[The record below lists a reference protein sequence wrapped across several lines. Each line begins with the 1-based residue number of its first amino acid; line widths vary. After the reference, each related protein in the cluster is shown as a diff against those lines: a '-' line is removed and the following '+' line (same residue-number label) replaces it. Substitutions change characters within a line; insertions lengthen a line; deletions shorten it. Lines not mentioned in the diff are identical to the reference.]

1 MILQDIKG
9 DRIHASI
16 PNPILKKWLGNIRE
30 FCMYVMSNFIVVDN
44 KIKSRTIPE
53 LLNAEKLDNTELFD
67 MIAEVVGKED
77 PRELVTSKGKE
88 TRRLAVVLEDL
99 EGNKIGCTLFR
110 ETVDHLLPHLED
122 VREEPLIVV
131 LQYFEASRWNGKT
144 SVQSNFSI
152 SKVHVDLELEEVLGF
167 KNRLLNI
174 APATTSRISQVTTQG
189 AWSATDE
196 LNNGVIVVKTVEQ
209 TLNSKEEGTCWIVG
223 TIVAINVGKND
234 WFYKSYRKCSK
245 KVETPIGDRFK
256 VEVMVYDG
264 TRSISLLLWDRET
277 TQLCGKKADQV
288 REEEDTGEGEYPSS
302 LDNMMDKK
310 DLFKINIKSG
320 NIKHFDQ
327 VYPVIKICDDEHLI
341 DKYLQKEEHS
351 NVSAN
356 PSEMGCSNSI
366 DISENI
372 INIKTNSDNQ
382 FNMDP
387 MEAFVSSLKSKTP
400 VKGTSNDM
408 KCGFSSTNI
417 NDEEG
422 QFSTNKFT
430 RKTNKRQK
438 I

>member
-1 MILQDIKG
+1 
-9 DRIHASI
+9 
-16 PNPILKKWLGNIRE
+16 
-30 FCMYVMSNFIVVDN
+30 MSNFIVVDN
-44 KIKSRTIPE
+44 KIKSRVTSVKWVLTFSHRTIVSPVENPSYSLEEFRLKTIPE

-174 APATTSRISQVTTQG
+174 APASTSRISQVTTQG

-196 LNNGVIVVKTVEQ
+196 LNNGVVVVKTVEQ
-209 TLNSKEEGTCWIVG
+209 TLNSKE
-223 TIVAINVGKND
+223 
-234 WFYKSYRKCSK
+234 FYKSCRKCSK

-277 TQLCGKKADQV
+277 TQLYGKRADQV
-288 REEEDTGEGEYPSS
+288 REEE
-302 LDNMMDKK
+302 
-310 DLFKINIKSG
+310 
-320 NIKHFDQ
+320 
-327 VYPVIKICDDEHLI
+327 
-341 DKYLQKEEHS
+341 
-351 NVSAN
+351 
-356 PSEMGCSNSI
+356 
-366 DISENI
+366 
-372 INIKTNSDNQ
+372 
-382 FNMDP
+382 DP

>member
-1 MILQDIKG
+1 
-9 DRIHASI
+9 
-16 PNPILKKWLGNIRE
+16 
-30 FCMYVMSNFIVVDN
+30 MSNFIVVDN
-44 KIKSRTIPE
+44 KIKSRVTSVKWVLTFSHRTIVSPVENPSYSLEEFRLKTIPE
-53 LLNAEKLDNTELFD
+53 LLNAEKLDNTELFVSSSSDFDYTQCVFFLD

-174 APATTSRISQVTTQG
+174 APASTSRISQVTTQG

-196 LNNGVIVVKTVEQ
+196 LNNGVVVVKTVEQ
-209 TLNSKEEGTCWIVG
+209 TLNSKESC
-223 TIVAINVGKND
+223 
-234 WFYKSYRKCSK
+234 RKCSK

-277 TQLCGKKADQV
+277 TQLYGKRADQV

-356 PSEMGCSNSI
+356 PS
-366 DISENI
+366 
-372 INIKTNSDNQ
+372 
-382 FNMDP
+382 DP